1 MRWAS
6 VIGPLIAASLV
17 GAGGNPAQVLSG
29 LLPFVLAGT
38 LACLALVWRLVL
50 LDNT

>member
-29 LLPFVLAGT
+29 LLPFA